1 MTAADLRKN
10 APYIVAFLAIIA
22 SLSGLTNG
30 FALDDVHLIVAND
43 RLHHLS
49 RAFSV
54 FTESYWPPE
63 EGASLY
69 RPLTSLAFVVQWF
82 VGGGSPLPFHI
93 LSIALYA
100 LVSVAVF
107 QLAVLI
113 VDWKAGLVAASV
125 FAVHPLHVEAV
136 ANVVGQAELWS
147 ALFAIG
153 GLIFYIRDKS
163 IAKVCACYAVSL
175 LFKEHVIVLP
185 AIIAAYELTGARRI
199 RDAAPALIAM
209 SIVGIAFV
217 ALRTS
222 VIGEL
227 QGAGVSPIFADEGF
241 SARLFT
247 MLRVSTE
254 WMRLFFWPS
263 SLSADY
269 SPSQIPIATGF
280 GTDMIPGVLVIV
292 SAAVFAIHGRR
303 KHPGISFALMSSA
316 ILLLIPSNLVVVT
329 GFLLAERT
337 LFLPSVMVVIGATA
351 VLKYTF
357 DNVDIVSAGRP
368 RALRFMLVALS
379 LIVVAGIARSSTR
392 SPVWRDNETL
402 FLNTVLDAPNSAKA
416 HMMVAQ
422 LFSDRGNQK
431 KAVAETIEALKVGS
445 PRDSQL
451 FAFAADMFQMAGD
464 CKVASGLYMRSLSLR
479 ANQPQVRINASIC
492 ESRLASL
499 TK

>member
-10 APYIVAFLAIIA
+10 APYIVAFLAIVG
-22 SLSGLTNG
+22 SLSGITNG

-49 RAFSV
+49 RAFGV
-54 FTESYWPPE
+54 FTQPYWPPE
-63 EGASLY
+63 EGSSLY
-69 RPLTSLAFVVQWF
+69 RPFTSLAFVLQWT

-93 LSIALYA
+93 VSIALYA
-100 LVSVAVF
+100 IVSVAVF
-107 QLAVLI
+107 QLAVLM
-113 VDWKAGLVAASV
+113 VDLKVALIAASL

-147 ALFAIG
+147 ALFAIAA
-153 GLIFYIRDKS
+153 LICYIRDKS
-163 IAKVCACYAVSL
+163 IVKACAFYWVAL

-185 AIIAAYELTGARRI
+185 AIIAAYEMTGNRRI
-199 RDAAPALIAM
+199 RDAVPALIAM
-209 SIVGIAFV
+209 SLVGIAFIV
-217 ALRTS
+217 LRTI

-227 QGAGVSPIFADEGF
+227 QGGGVSPLFAGEGLG
-241 SARLFT
+241 ARFYT

-263 SLSADY
+263 TLSADY

-280 GTDMIPGVLVIV
+280 EAEMIPGLLVIL
-292 SAAVFAIHGRR
+292 SACVFAIHSR
-303 KHPGISFALMSSA
+303 KNQPVISFALMSAA
-316 ILLLIPSNLVVVT
+316 ILLAIPSNLVVVT
-329 GFLLAERT
+329 GFVLAERT
-337 LFLPSVMVVIGATA
+337 LFLPSVMVVIGAAA

-357 DNVDIVSAGRP
+357 DSIGIVSAD
-368 RALRFMLVALS
+368 RARAVRFTLAAFS

-392 SPVWRDNETL
+392 NPVWRDNDTL
-402 FLNTVLDAPNSAKA
+402 FVNTVVDAPRSAKA
-416 HMMVAQ
+416 HMMMAQ

-431 KAVAETIEALKVGS
+431 KAIEETIAALKVGS
-445 PRDSQL
+445 PKDSQL

-464 CKVASGLYMRSLSLR
+464 CKVASGLYARSLELR